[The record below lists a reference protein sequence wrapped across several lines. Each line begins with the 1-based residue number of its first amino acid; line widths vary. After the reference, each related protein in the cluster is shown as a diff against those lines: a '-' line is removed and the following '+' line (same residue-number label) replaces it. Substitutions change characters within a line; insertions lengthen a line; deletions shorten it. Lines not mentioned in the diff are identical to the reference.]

1 EQKSYEWGNTRKE
14 YWRIAH
20 SPILHTTI
28 TCERLKQKG
37 YTPLTEMY
45 ALRRKTLMNRR
56 DTRPVCPV
64 V

>member
-1 EQKSYEWGNTRKE
+1 MVVNEAGTWG
-14 YWRIAH
+14 

-45 ALRRKTLMNRR
+45 ALSRKTLMNRR
-56 DTRPVCPV
+56 DTRPVRLV